1 MEPESIS
8 QIKWPDSCSECFL
21 QMHILSGKVLIVED
35 HLDSREILKLQLQA
49 LGYEVAVATN
59 GEEAL
64 KKALTEAPDI
74 IIMDLGL
81 PGMDGFEAT
90 ARLKENTKTAK
101 LPVLAYTA
109 WSEDLY
115 REKAAQ
121 AGMEAFLTKPAQYQ
135 VINEVIQRVFQT
147 TPQN

>member
-1 MEPESIS
+1 MAPESIS
-8 QIKWPDSCSECFL
+8 QINWPDSCSEDFI

-35 HLDSREILKLQLQA
+35 HLDSREILMLQLQA
-49 LGYEVAVATN
+49 LGYEVAVATS

-64 KKALTEAPDI
+64 EKALNEAPDI

-90 ARLKENTKTAK
+90 ARLKENTKTTK

-115 REKAAQ
+115 REKAKQ
-121 AGMEAFLTKPAQYQ
+121 AGMEAFLTKPAQHQ
-135 VINEVIQRVFQT
+135 VINAVIQRVFQT
-147 TPQN
+147 TPPN

>member
-1 MEPESIS
+1 MAPESIS
-8 QIKWPDSCSECFL
+8 QINWPDSCPEDFI

-35 HLDSREILKLQLQA
+35 HLDSREILMLQLQA
-49 LGYEVAVATN
+49 LGYEVAVATS

-64 KKALTEAPDI
+64 EKALNEAPDI

-90 ARLKENTKTAK
+90 ARLKENTKTTK

-115 REKAAQ
+115 REKAKQ
-121 AGMEAFLTKPAQYQ
+121 AGMEAFLTKPAQHQ
-135 VINEVIQRVFQT
+135 VINAVIQRVFQT

>member
-8 QIKWPDSCSECFL
+8 QIKWPDSCCNFFI

-35 HLDSREILKLQLQA
+35 HSDSRELLKLQLQA
-49 LGYEVAVATN
+49 LGYEVAVATC

-64 KKALTEAPDI
+64 EKALTEAPDI

-81 PGMDGFEAT
+81 PGMSGIEAT
-90 ARLKENTKTAK
+90 VKLKENTKTTK

-109 WSEDLY
+109 WSEYLY
-115 REKAAQ
+115 GEKAKQ
-121 AGMEAFLTKPAQYQ
+121 AGMEAYLTKPAQYH